1 MIVELVST
9 GTELLL
15 GQIINTNAPFLA
27 KQLNALGFDV
37 LYQSVVG
44 DNHER
49 MSQVIERALAR
60 ADIVITSGGLGPT
73 QGDITKEVV
82 AKIVNSSLVLHES
95 SLKKIENF
103 FSRRDLEMP
112 ANNKRQAMVPEHALI
127 IENHNGTAPGIIVE
141 YENKVIIN
149 LPGPPHELE
158 SMFIHS
164 IAPYLQQRFGAQGV
178 IASRVLHTCGIS
190 ESLLEE
196 EIKDIILEQDNPTIA
211 LLAKKG
217 EIQIRLTAKATT
229 QDEALILISELEHN
243 ITNRVGRYIFA
254 INNETME
261 TVVGRLLKNKNLT
274 LALAESCTGGLVSS
288 RITDIPGSSDYFIG
302 SIICYSNQIK
312 INEIGVPNA
321 IIDCQG
327 AVSEETAKAMAMG
340 IRNKF
345 KADIGVGITG
355 IAGPGGATS
364 IKPVGLVYAAIDG
377 INGQRCAKY
386 NFYGERTDIKY
397 RTSQAVLDIIRKY
410 VLAI

>member
-15 GQIINTNAPFLA
+15 GQITNTNAPFLA

-44 DNHER
+44 DNRKR
-49 MSQVIERALAR
+49 MSQVIETALAR

-82 AKIVNSSLVLHES
+82 AGIVNRPLVLHEP
-95 SLKKIENF
+95 SLKKIECY
-103 FSRRDLEMP
+103 FSHRHLEMP
-112 ANNKRQAMVPEHALI
+112 ANNKRQAMVPESALI
-127 IENHNGTAPGIIVE
+127 VGNDKGTAPGVIVE
-141 YENKVIIN
+141 YDNKVIIN

-158 SMFIHS
+158 PMFTHS
-164 IAPYLQQRFGAQGV
+164 IAPYLQQRFGTQGV
-178 IASRVLHTCGIS
+178 IVSRMLHTCGIS

-196 EIKDIILEQDNPTIA
+196 EIKDIILEQGNPTIA

-229 QDEALILISELEHN
+229 QDEALILISELEQH

-254 INNETME
+254 INNQTME
-261 TVVGRLLKNKNLT
+261 TVVGGLLKNKSLT

-312 INEIGVPNA
+312 LDEIGVPA
-321 IIDCQG
+321 EIIDCQG
-327 AVSEETAKAMAMG
+327 AVSEETARAMAMG

-345 KADIGVGITG
+345 KANIGVGVTG

-364 IKPVGLVYAAIDG
+364 MKPVGLVYIAIDG
-377 INGQRCAKY
+377 DNGQSCAKY